1 MRRRAWL
8 RALVLMFAAIAVVVA
23 AYATGKFAS
32 GYYRSRDRD
41 RAELARSINTEHI
54 LSVMKTIR
62 VGDTIPDHRFVDADG
77 NRVTL
82 GNKLVNDH
90 TLLLFIDAS
99 CPSCLAEMEILQN
112 VVSDANEATCFLLLS
127 RDNLAAVKRLRKAY
141 SVGCSI
147 LIDTTGAYQTN
158 LNLLTTPFSVL
169 VDKDRRIEKI
179 IAGSLREDDF
189 AGILRSNR

>member
-1 MRRRAWL
+1 MRQRVWRRT
-8 RALVLMFAAIAVVVA
+8 LVLVCMTFAVVA
-23 AYATGKFAS
+23 AAYVTGKYAS
-32 GYYRSRDRD
+32 SHYKGRDRD
-41 RAELARSINTEHI
+41 RAEFARSVNTDRI

-62 VGDTIPDHRFVDADG
+62 VGDTMPDHCFVDADG
-77 NRVTL
+77 NQVTL

-99 CPSCLAEMEILQN
+99 CPSCLAEIEILQN
-112 VVSDANEATCFLLLS
+112 LVSDADEATSFVLLS
-127 RDNLAAVKRLRKAY
+127 RDNLIAVNRLRKAY
-141 SVGCSI
+141 AVGCSI